1 MGIRYDEIQKV
12 IKQINSKDLHFTC
25 MEYLSDNQLSYL
37 KSSEFKQIIR
47 NSTALEV
54 RTI

>member
-1 MGIRYDEIQKV
+1 MLKV
-12 IKQINSKDLHFTC
+12 IKQINSEDLHFMC
-25 MEYLSDNQLSYL
+25 MERLNDNQLSYL

>member
-1 MGIRYDEIQKV
+1 MGISYDEMQRV

-25 MEYLSDNQLSYL
+25 MECLSDNQMSYL

-47 NSTALEV
+47 NSTALRV
-54 RTI
+54 RIN